1 MNHNY
6 SNNAFDLKLMNM
18 SPSSHVFNPV
28 NSHHISTFRNSSTT
42 AALVA
47 NNVRSRSGMAEET
60 KIDALK
66 EELDLMRTSESPAMK
81 DNASSSEYKSTLNN
95 DNLHKQ
101 VVSELNNFGR

>member
-1 MNHNY
+1 
-6 SNNAFDLKLMNM
+6 
-18 SPSSHVFNPV
+18 
-28 NSHHISTFRNSSTT
+28 
-42 AALVA
+42 
-47 NNVRSRSGMAEET
+47 MAEET